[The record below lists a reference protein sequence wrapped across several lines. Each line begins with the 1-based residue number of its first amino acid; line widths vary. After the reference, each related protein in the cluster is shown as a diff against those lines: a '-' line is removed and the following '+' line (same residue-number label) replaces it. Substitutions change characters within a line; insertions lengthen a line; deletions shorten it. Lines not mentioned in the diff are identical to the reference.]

1 MHAIV
6 NRDQLLA
13 RQGGIHALC
22 RHTVGFKLVNLIF
35 HQRNQGRN
43 H

>member
-1 MHAIV
+1 MHTVI
-6 NRDQLLA
+6 NRDQFLA
-13 RQGGIHALC
+13 RQGGINTLGGD
-22 RHTVGFKLVNLIF
+22 TVGFKLVNLIF